1 MSRTL
6 MGGRSERN
14 EFLLLHAFNEK
25 NYIVPDKTYSKKA
38 MKVRNSYNILF
49 VTESNFFYLFFL
61 LRHFRMYL
69 KKNYQRVNE
78 NLSTKVAWC

>member
-25 NYIVPDKTYSKKA
+25 NYIVPDKTFTKKT
-38 MKVRNSYNILF
+38 MKVRKFEIFISSLF
-49 VTESNFFYLFFL
+49 IELNFFYSFF
-61 LRHFRMYL
+61 YL
-69 KKNYQRVNE
+69 Y
-78 NLSTKVAWC
+78 LMSG